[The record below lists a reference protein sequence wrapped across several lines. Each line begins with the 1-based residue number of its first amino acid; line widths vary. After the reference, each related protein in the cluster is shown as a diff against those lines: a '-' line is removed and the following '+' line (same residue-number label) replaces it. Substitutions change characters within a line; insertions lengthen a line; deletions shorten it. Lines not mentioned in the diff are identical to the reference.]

1 MTRRLATAIVVAL
14 AVAACSTMPSGS
26 PGGSGIPAPRA
37 SATPIVAPIVLPID
51 PGFEAVEGAS
61 RGAYALRLEGEF
73 GTDEFH
79 GGGNC
84 FWDETSGRP
93 VLEGFGVTEL
103 AAFGEQLE
111 IIAFDSLI
119 IHRTIGGRQYA
130 SYRAVAGTDIRDVS
144 PGGDL
149 RILAFRDIAQ
159 DPDEVPEAEA
169 PFPDFHRP
177 LGGPQGTDRVSGV
190 LAWQCEP
197 PAPQPTPYSL
207 PTARCP
213 GPATQPEPPV
223 VSASVGNGP
232 AVPATRGSY
241 TTITCSVT
249 GVADVIPEPSDVPV
263 LAHPGERITFTVPD
277 GWGFVRWEGF
287 DTPIVG
293 EGANLWEPVDLPDR
307 PRSIERPVPARPG
320 DSVVGLTVVIVSDD
334 ETVLFELSLE
344 VLVRVS

>member
-14 AVAACSTMPSGS
+14 AVAACSPTASG
-26 PGGSGIPAPRA
+26 PPAQSGLPRA
-37 SATPIVAPIVLPID
+37 SSTPIVAPIVLPID

-61 RGAYALRLEGEF
+61 RGAFALRLEGDF

-84 FWDETSGRP
+84 FWDETSGQP

-177 LGGPQGTDRVSGV
+177 FGGLPGAERVSGV
-190 LAWQCEP
+190 LAWQCEL

-213 GPATQPEPPV
+213 GPAQQPEPPV
-223 VSASVGNGP
+223 VSASVGDGP

-241 TTITCSVT
+241 TTVTCSTT
-249 GVADVIPEPSDVPV
+249 GVADAIPEPPDVPV
-263 LAHPGERITFTVPD
+263 LAHPAEMITFTVPD
-277 GWGFVRWEGF
+277 GWRFLRWGGF
-287 DTPIVG
+287 DTPLVG
-293 EGANLWEPVDLPDR
+293 EGTNIWEPVDLPDK
-307 PRSIERPVPARPG
+307 PRSFELPVPARPG
-320 DSVVGLTVVIVSDD
+320 DSIVGLTVVIVSDD
-334 ETVLFELSLE
+334 ETAVLELAIE